1 MKMKEVIA
9 QTGIPEKTV
18 RYYEARGL
26 IHPETQRRNGRTYHE
41 FSVEDVEAL
50 KSILSLRQAQF
61 SIEEILTIQQ
71 SPEKIPETVAACQAR
86 IQAVTEAQTR
96 LLSTPGLS
104 EAADWQALAHQA
116 HRALSG
122 ADAYESPM
130 HFGLGDPETEEEKQA
145 AIAAFQEK
153 KPFPVKN
160 TAIIL
165 LSVLC
170 LILSVSLGY
179 LIAQKIR
186 TVPATTGSTEGWEYY
201 LSEKGLMRSR
211 SDGSEESLI
220 YEKDYDTQSLSYL
233 VAEDKIY
240 LIAEK
245 ALYSIN
251 ADGSGTHQYHPKYY
265 SGYSGTPLLLGDHL
279 FLTEYQS
286 GTFGSNS
293 CIVAVSVDGSGETKV
308 VDTSEW
314 NSCSLWC
321 WGDRLYLL
329 YCTQEDM
336 ELRCYDPETLKV
348 TDTFGSD
355 EVLLAMQ
362 SPYAS
367 QTFSME
373 PGCADAEAAYFLD
386 MGSENTNV
394 YRITPEDLTGE
405 LVYQVPGD
413 VWYMQAPYV
422 AYQKPDQTDWL
433 LNLDT
438 GAETEI
444 GSLALPLS
452 FTSTGLRIGGR
463 AGTTETTLIP
473 YP

>member
-26 IHPETQRRNGRTYHE
+26 IHPETQRKNGRTYHE
-41 FSVEDVEAL
+41 FSEEDVEAL
-50 KSILSLRQAQF
+50 KSILVLRQAQF

-71 SPEKIPETVAACQAR
+71 SPEKIPETVTACQTR
-86 IQAVTEAQTR
+86 IRTAAEAQTR
-96 LLSTPGLS
+96 LLFTPGLS
-104 EAADWQALAHQA
+104 EAEDWQALAHQT

-122 ADAYESPM
+122 AESYESPM
-130 HFGLGDPETEEEKQA
+130 HFGLWDLETEEEKQA

-179 LIAQKIR
+179 LIVQKVR
-186 TVPATTGSTEGWEYY
+186 TVPAATSTTVGWDYY

-211 SDGSEESLI
+211 PDGVGELI
-220 YEKDYDTQSLSYL
+220 YEKEYDDQSLSYL
-233 VAEDKIY
+233 VATDKIY

-251 ADGSGTHQYHPKYY
+251 ADGSGKYQYHPKYY
-265 SGYSGTPLLLGDHL
+265 SGYSGTPLLLGDQL
-279 FLTEYQS
+279 FLTESQS
-286 GTFGSNS
+286 GALGGSNS

-308 VDTSEW
+308 VDTSKW
-314 NSCSLWC
+314 YSCAKWC
-321 WGDRLYLL
+321 WGNRLYLL
-329 YCTQEDM
+329 HGTQDDM
-336 ELRCYDPETLKV
+336 EIRCYDPETRKV
-348 TDTFGSD
+348 TDTFGSE
-355 EVLLAMQ
+355 EVLPELQ
-362 SPYAS
+362 SLYAS
-367 QTFSME
+367 QSSSVE
-373 PGCADAEAAYFLD
+373 LGYADAQAAYFLTAD
-386 MGSENTNV
+386 TENTNV

-405 LVYQVPGD
+405 LVYQVPGY
-413 VWYMQAPYV
+413 VWSMQAPYV
-422 AYQKPDQTDWL
+422 TYQKPDQTAWL

-444 GSLALPLS
+444 DTLALPLS
-452 FTSTGLRIGGR
+452 FTSTGLRIGI
-463 AGTTETTLIP
+463 AGTTKTTLVP

>member
-1 MKMKEVIA
+1 
-9 QTGIPEKTV
+9 
-18 RYYEARGL
+18 
-26 IHPETQRRNGRTYHE
+26 
-41 FSVEDVEAL
+41 
-50 KSILSLRQAQF
+50 
-61 SIEEILTIQQ
+61 
-71 SPEKIPETVAACQAR
+71 
-86 IQAVTEAQTR
+86 
-96 LLSTPGLS
+96 
-104 EAADWQALAHQA
+104 
-116 HRALSG
+116 
-122 ADAYESPM
+122 
-130 HFGLGDPETEEEKQA
+130 
-145 AIAAFQEK
+145 
-153 KPFPVKN
+153 
-160 TAIIL
+160 
-165 LSVLC
+165 
-170 LILSVSLGY
+170 
-179 LIAQKIR
+179 
-186 TVPATTGSTEGWEYY
+186 
-201 LSEKGLMRSR
+201 
-211 SDGSEESLI
+211 
-220 YEKDYDTQSLSYL
+220 
-233 VAEDKIY
+233 
-240 LIAEK
+240 
-245 ALYSIN
+245 
-251 ADGSGTHQYHPKYY
+251 
-265 SGYSGTPLLLGDHL
+265 
-279 FLTEYQS
+279 
-286 GTFGSNS
+286 
-293 CIVAVSVDGSGETKV
+293 
-308 VDTSEW
+308 
-314 NSCSLWC
+314 
-321 WGDRLYLL
+321 
-329 YCTQEDM
+329 M

>member
-1 MKMKEVIA
+1 
-9 QTGIPEKTV
+9 
-18 RYYEARGL
+18 
-26 IHPETQRRNGRTYHE
+26 
-41 FSVEDVEAL
+41 
-50 KSILSLRQAQF
+50 
-61 SIEEILTIQQ
+61 
-71 SPEKIPETVAACQAR
+71 
-86 IQAVTEAQTR
+86 
-96 LLSTPGLS
+96 
-104 EAADWQALAHQA
+104 
-116 HRALSG
+116 
-122 ADAYESPM
+122 
-130 HFGLGDPETEEEKQA
+130 
-145 AIAAFQEK
+145 
-153 KPFPVKN
+153 
-160 TAIIL
+160 
-165 LSVLC
+165 
-170 LILSVSLGY
+170 
-179 LIAQKIR
+179 
-186 TVPATTGSTEGWEYY
+186 
-201 LSEKGLMRSR
+201 MRSR

-220 YEKDYDTQSLSYL
+220 YEKEYDDQSLSYL

-240 LIAEK
+240 LVAEQ
-245 ALYSIN
+245 ALYSMN
-251 ADGSGTHQYHPKYY
+251 ADGSGKHQYHPKYY

>member
-71 SPEKIPETVAACQAR
+71 SSEKIPETVAACQTR

-186 TVPATTGSTEGWEYY
+186 TVPAATGTTEGWEYY

-265 SGYSGTPLLLGDHL
+265 SGYSGTPLLLGDQL

-321 WGDRLYLL
+321 WEDRLYLL

-348 TDTFGSD
+348 TDTFSSD
-355 EVLLAMQ
+355 EVLLALQ
-362 SPYAS
+362 SLYAS

-444 GSLALPLS
+444 DSLALPLS

-463 AGTTETTLIP
+463 AGTTETTLVP

>member
-1 MKMKEVIA
+1 
-9 QTGIPEKTV
+9 
-18 RYYEARGL
+18 
-26 IHPETQRRNGRTYHE
+26 
-41 FSVEDVEAL
+41 
-50 KSILSLRQAQF
+50 
-61 SIEEILTIQQ
+61 
-71 SPEKIPETVAACQAR
+71 
-86 IQAVTEAQTR
+86 
-96 LLSTPGLS
+96 
-104 EAADWQALAHQA
+104 
-116 HRALSG
+116 
-122 ADAYESPM
+122 
-130 HFGLGDPETEEEKQA
+130 
-145 AIAAFQEK
+145 
-153 KPFPVKN
+153 
-160 TAIIL
+160 
-165 LSVLC
+165 
-170 LILSVSLGY
+170 VSLGY

-186 TVPATTGSTEGWEYY
+186 TVPAATGTTEGWEYY

-245 ALYSIN
+245 ALYSMN
-251 ADGSGTHQYHPKYY
+251 ADGNGRHQYHPKYY
-265 SGYSGTPLLLGDHL
+265 SGYSGTPLLLGDQL

-308 VDTSEW
+308 VDTSKW

-321 WGDRLYLL
+321 WGGRLYLL
-329 YCTQEDM
+329 YCTQDEM

-355 EVLLAMQ
+355 EVLLELQ
-362 SPYAS
+362 SLHAS
-367 QTFSME
+367 QGFSVDLNY
-373 PGCADAEAAYFLD
+373 ADDEAAYFLTAD
-386 MGSENTNV
+386 TNNTKV

-405 LVYQVPGD
+405 LVYQVPGY
-413 VWYMQAPYV
+413 VWYIQTPYV
-422 AYQKPDQTDWL
+422 VYMKPDQTTLL

-444 GSLALPLS
+444 DSLSSLS
-452 FTSTGLRIGGR
+452 FTSTGLRIGSS
-463 AGTTETTLIP
+463 GTTETTLIP